1 MIVTK
6 IVTAIVT
13 DQALDLIIWE
23 TVEIAHHMQVNAHTT
38 HIFFVYCSRYSFIL
52 VVSE

>member
-38 HIFFVYCSRYSFIL
+38 HIFLFIVRVIVL
-52 VVSE
+52 YWL